1 MLGRWAI
8 CPHCGGEIDWRQHAA
23 SEHTL
28 ALTNDPF
35 ATPKDKQENDR

>member
-28 ALTNDPF
+28 ALTKDPF
-35 ATPKDKQENDR
+35 PTPNDKQENDR